1 MILHYVQ
8 YFSSP
13 TKFSLWAGDGRQR
26 STINERKHHFFTTTR
41 ITKYLSLSLE
51 TNQTHTN
58 KQSLIM
64 GIKQL
69 AKLLSDEAPECIKE
83 VPLNSLHGRKIA
95 IDASMAIYQFLI
107 AVRQG
112 GPTHAATQLT
122 NAEGETTSHI
132 QGIFNRTVR
141 LMVEGV
147 RPIYVFDG
155 KPPQIKSGELLKR
168 REKREKA
175 EKELAKA
182 KEEGDIE
189 AEEKQQK
196 RLVRA
201 GTKENDDCKKLL
213 RLMGIPVVEAP
224 CEAEAQAS
232 ALCKAGK
239 VWAVGTEDMD
249 ALTFACPILLRKMTF
264 ASGTKPVIQQMD
276 YNKAIQGLGLTHDQ
290 FVDLC
295 ILLGCD
301 YCDSIK
307 GIGPKTALKLIRDHG
322 DIETILKNIN
332 REKYQVPSDWV
343 PNEAVQADNGEGEEK
358 QEAQDG
364 EEEEIVPIYVQARK
378 LFKEHEVNLDID
390 LKWTECQPAPLIDF
404 LVGEMGFSQERVQ
417 SSIEKLQ
424 KALKSTAKPQM
435 RMDSFFKP
443 IPGKAKPDDKAKA
456 GDKRKA
462 GKDAGGKSKKGGGFF
477 GKKK

>member
-1 MILHYVQ
+1 
-8 YFSSP
+8 
-13 TKFSLWAGDGRQR
+13 
-26 STINERKHHFFTTTR
+26 
-41 ITKYLSLSLE
+41 
-51 TNQTHTN
+51 
-58 KQSLIM
+58 
-64 GIKQL
+64 
-69 AKLLSDEAPECIKE
+69 
-83 VPLNSLHGRKIA
+83 
-95 IDASMAIYQFLI
+95 
-107 AVRQG
+107 
-112 GPTHAATQLT
+112 
-122 NAEGETTSHI
+122 
-132 QGIFNRTVR
+132 
-141 LMVEGV
+141 
-147 RPIYVFDG
+147 
-155 KPPQIKSGELLKR
+155 
-168 REKREKA
+168 
-175 EKELAKA
+175 
-182 KEEGDIE
+182 
-189 AEEKQQK
+189 
-196 RLVRA
+196 
-201 GTKENDDCKKLL
+201 
-213 RLMGIPVVEAP
+213 
-224 CEAEAQAS
+224 
-232 ALCKAGK
+232 

-343 PNEAVQADNGEGEEK
+343 PHEALEKESEEK
-358 QEAQDG
+358 EDDDKGEKQDG
-364 EEEEIVPIYVQARK
+364 QEEEEIVPIYVQARK
-378 LFKEHEVNLDID
+378 LFKEHEVNIDID
-390 LKWTECQPAPLIDF
+390 LKWTECQPGPLIDF

-435 RMDSFFKP
+435 RMDAFFKP
-443 IPGKAKPDDKAKA
+443 IPGKTKPADKAKA

-462 GKDAGGKSKKGGGFF
+462 GKDAGGKAKKGGGFF